1 MTVHSEHQHIL
12 SSLEQH
18 GYNAMDGCSKVM
30 YLGIKTSR
38 LDNIKAMILSSK
50 ECHADF
56 DTCITTYK
64 GFVKQPDGQLGLRID
79 AVHVSGEKLN
89 GSESGVGVVTFKNIT
104 GQYYKKDGKKT
115 LYHTEAER
123 FDESPVMSQKEKIFA
138 LKSKML
144 HLKPKL

>member
-18 GYNAMDGCSKVM
+18 EYNAMDGCSKVM
-30 YLGIKTSR
+30 YLCIKTSR

-56 DTCITTYK
+56 DPFITTYK

-89 GSESGVGVVTFKNIT
+89 GSESRVGAVTFKKLQVSIT
-104 GQYYKKDGKKT
+104 RKIVKET

-123 FDESPVMSQKEKIFA
+123 FDESTVMSPKEKIFA